1 MSQRRLW
8 QGLAVLVAL
17 TLASTAGAKSDE
29 GVKQVERVIKAS
41 GNTVKAIADTKLQLK
56 KTMDVYNSLF
66 AEDAK
71 DHKKIYKNIQKEMEN
86 TNKRRAKISEQSA
99 KMNAEADMLFKDW
112 STSAAAIENPDLRK
126 RSEERLEATKASYAE
141 IGTVGQKAGDL
152 YGPFMKALQD
162 QITYL
167 ASDLNPTAI
176 ASLKPDAAKLNERAN
191 ELIKSIDDTIYTAN
205 KNIGALR
212 PH

>member
-8 QGLAVLVAL
+8 QGLAVLFAL
-17 TLASTAGAKSDE
+17 TLASTAGAQSDE

-66 AEDAK
+66 ADDAK
-71 DHKKIYKNIQKEMEN
+71 HHKKIYKNIQKEMEN
-86 TNKRRAKISEQSA
+86 TNKRQAKVREEAA
-99 KMNAEADMLFKDW
+99 KMNAEADTLFKDW
-112 STSAAAIENPDLRK
+112 SISAAAIESPDLRK

-167 ASDLNPTAI
+167 ASDLNPAAI
-176 ASLKPDAAKLNERAN
+176 ASLKPDATKLNERAD

-212 PH
+212 PR

>member
-8 QGLAVLVAL
+8 QGVAVLVAL
-17 TLASTAGAKSDE
+17 GLTPLAGAQSDE

-41 GNTVKAIADTKLQLK
+41 GKTVKAIGDTKLQLK

-71 DHKKIYKNIQKEMEN
+71 DHKKIYNNIQKEMEN
-86 TNKRRAKISEQSA
+86 TNKRRAKIGEEAA
-99 KMNAEADMLFKDW
+99 KMNAEADTFFKDW
-112 STSAAAIENPDLRK
+112 TNSAAAIESPDLRK
-126 RSEERLEATKASYAE
+126 RSEERLQATKASYAE
-141 IGTVGQKAGDL
+141 IGTVGQKAADL

-167 ASDLNPTAI
+167 ASDLNPAGI

-191 ELIKSIDDTIYTAN
+191 KLIKSIDDTIYTAN

-212 PH
+212 PQ

>member
-8 QGLAVLVAL
+8 RGMAVLAAL
-17 TLASTAGAKSDE
+17 ALASTVGAQSDE
-29 GVKQVERVIKAS
+29 GVKQVERVVKAS

-71 DHKKIYKNIQKEMEN
+71 DHKKIYKNIQKEMES
-86 TNKRRAKISEQSA
+86 TNKRRTKIGEEAA
-99 KMNAEADMLFKDW
+99 KMNAEAETFFKDW
-112 STSAAAIENPDLRK
+112 TNSAAAIESPDLRK

-167 ASDLNPTAI
+167 ASDLNPAAI